1 MSKEYSNSSVNNFKQ
16 ISNKELQNI
25 NGGSIGSAIGDFV
38 YFGTKGLRESGKLL
52 NYYYKHKH

>member
-1 MSKEYSNSSVNNFKQ
+1 MNKEYNSVSNFKK

-38 YFGTKGLRESGKLL
+38 YFGAKGLRESGKLL
-52 NYYYKHKH
+52 NYYYKHKHW

>member
-1 MSKEYSNSSVNNFKQ
+1 MNKEYNSVSNFKK

-38 YFGTKGLRESGKLL
+38 YFGAKGLRESGKLL